1 MTYSQAP
8 LDTRIFAARPVAMR
22 ALAAELRRRPRAS
35 AAKYTPL
42 ASSRLEPRPPLPGRH
57 HRGGA
62 THPDRDAETAV
73 GESSTCPP
81 SMTK

>member
-1 MTYSQAP
+1 MTDSQAP
-8 LDTRIFAARPVAMR
+8 LNTRIFATRPVAMR
-22 ALAAELRRRPRAS
+22 ALAAELRRNPRAS

-42 ASSRLEPRPPLPGRH
+42 ASTRLEPRPPLPGRH
-57 HRGGA
+57 HRNGA
-62 THPDRDAETAV
+62 THPDREAGSAG